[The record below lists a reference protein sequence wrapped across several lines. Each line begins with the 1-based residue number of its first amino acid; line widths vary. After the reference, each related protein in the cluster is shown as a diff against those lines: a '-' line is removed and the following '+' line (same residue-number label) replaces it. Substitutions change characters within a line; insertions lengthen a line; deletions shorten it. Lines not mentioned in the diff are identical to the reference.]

1 MSYRLSRRDRK
12 IAIAGVIVC
21 TTLLLSRGMPGW
33 LAWRAA
39 TRERAAEAADELAR
53 SEAAVRAQHMIRDS
67 VAAGGRRYAALAPLL
82 VGGGIKTS
90 PDGILAGFVSDAA
103 GEANLRVTNLQ
114 VQLDSA
120 TSSTFTRV
128 SVRTTA
134 TGDIRGLTRLLETL
148 EQGPMLLAVRELVVS
163 QPEPAAP
170 NARPEALR
178 MELRVE
184 GLALTRAATT
194 VVQ

>member
-1 MSYRLSRRDRK
+1 M
-12 IAIAGVIVC
+12 AIAGFIVC
-21 TTLLLSRGMPGW
+21 ALLVLSRGMPTW

-39 TRERAAEAADELAR
+39 TRLRAAEATDELAR
-53 SEAAVRAQHMIRDS
+53 SETAVRAQQTIRDS
-67 VAAGGRRYAALAPLL
+67 IAAGGRRYVALAPLL

-90 PDGILAGFVSDAA
+90 PDGILAGVVSDAA
-103 GEANLRVTNLQ
+103 GEANLRITNLQ

-120 TSSTFTRV
+120 TSPTFTRV

-134 TGDIRGLTRLLETL
+134 TGDIRGLTRLLEIL
-148 EQGPMLLAVRELVVS
+148 EQGPILLAVRELVVS

-170 NARPEALR
+170 SARPEALR

-184 GLALTRAATT
+184 GLALTRATT
-194 VVQ
+194 AAQ